1 MAKNLLHTEF
11 CDMFGIKYPIVAA
24 GMGFVSG
31 PALTAAVSNAGGLG
45 VLGAASL
52 TPDELREMIKRTK
65 DLTDKPFGVDVPMPP
80 QLEEVDMDATEETLR
95 SQMPPE
101 AVAFA
106 NKFGE
111 ELGVPKVRG
120 KAGLQVF
127 SINFTRECLKISI
140 EERIPVFVSAVGNPS
155 WAVPEA
161 HAHGMKMMACVGLVK
176 QARRLANAGVDV
188 IIAQGTEA
196 GGHTG
201 RIGTMALVPQVVDA
215 IKPTPVLAAGG
226 IADGRGVAAALA
238 MGAIGA
244 WLGTAFV
251 TTEEACLECI
261 ELGYMSQWE
270 VDLWKRRILEATED
284 DTVISR
290 VLTGKTLRMLK
301 NKFQESWEKKGGPVL
316 KTPKQN
322 VLIADLL
329 EGIRKAQ
336 LADYT
341 LPVGGQIAGM
351 IKRIKPAAE
360 IVHEIVEEATHVLE
374 KLSSYCQSH

>member
-1 MAKNLLHTEF
+1 MKKGVLHTEF
-11 CDMFGIKYPIVAA
+11 CDMFGIKYPIVAS

-45 VLGAASL
+45 VIGAAAF
-52 TPDELREMIKRTK
+52 TTDELREMIKRTK

-80 QLEEVDMDATEETLR
+80 QLEEVDFNANEDVLR
-95 SQMPPE
+95 AKLPPE

-111 ELGVPKVRG
+111 ELGIPKVRG

-127 SINFTRECLKISI
+127 SIEYTRECFKIAL
-140 EERIPVFVSAVGNPS
+140 EEHIPVFVSAVGDPS

-161 HAHGMKMMACVGLVK
+161 HAHGMKVMACIGLVR
-176 QARRLANAGVDV
+176 QACRLAKAGVDI

-201 RIGTMALVPQVVDA
+201 RIGTMALVPQVEDA

-251 TTEEACLECI
+251 ATEESCLETI
-261 ELGYMSQWE
+261 EFGYMSQWE
-270 VDLWKRRILEATED
+270 VDLWKKRILEATED

-290 VLTGKTLRMLK
+290 VLSGKTLRMIK
-301 NKFQESWEKKGGPVL
+301 NKFQETWEKQGGPVL

-322 VLIADLL
+322 VLIADLQ
-329 EGIRKAQ
+329 EGVRQAEM
-336 LADYT
+336 ADYMF
-341 LPVGGQIAGM
+341 PVGGQISGM
-351 IKRIKPAAE
+351 IKKIKPAAE
-360 IVHEIVEEATHVLE
+360 LVHEIVEEATHILE
-374 KLSSYCQSH
+374 KLGAGKG

>member
-1 MAKNLLHTEF
+1 MKKSVLHTDF
-11 CDMFGIKYPIVAA
+11 CDMFGIKYPIVAS

-45 VLGAASL
+45 VIGAAAF
-52 TPDELREMIKRTK
+52 TTDELREMIKRTK

-80 QLEEVDMDATEETLR
+80 QLEEVDFNANEDVLR
-95 SQMPPE
+95 AKLPPE

-106 NKFGE
+106 NRFGE
-111 ELGVPKVRG
+111 ELGIPKVRG

-127 SINFTRECLKISI
+127 SIEYTRECFKIAL
-140 EERIPVFVSAVGNPS
+140 EEHIPVFVSAVGDPS

-161 HAHGMKMMACVGLVK
+161 HAHGMKVMACIGLVR
-176 QARRLANAGVDV
+176 QARRLAKAGVDI

-201 RIGTMALVPQVVDA
+201 RIGTMALVPQVEDA

-251 TTEEACLECI
+251 ATEESCLETI
-261 ELGYMSQWE
+261 EFGYMSQWE
-270 VDLWKRRILEATED
+270 VDLWKKRILEATED

-290 VLTGKTLRMLK
+290 VLSGKTLRMIK
-301 NKFQESWEKKGGPVL
+301 NKFQETWEKQGGPVL

-322 VLIADLL
+322 VLIADLQ
-329 EGIRKAQ
+329 EGVRQAEM
-336 LADYT
+336 ADYMF
-341 LPVGGQIAGM
+341 PVGGQISGM
-351 IKRIKPAAE
+351 IKKIKPAAE
-360 IVHEIVEEATHVLE
+360 LVHEIVEEATHILE
-374 KLSSYCQSH
+374 KLGACKG

>member
-1 MAKNLLHTEF
+1 MTKSVLHTEF
-11 CDMFGIKYPIVAA
+11 CDLLGIKYPIVAA

-31 PALTAAVSNAGGLG
+31 PALTAAVSNAGALG

-52 TPDELREMIKRTK
+52 TPTELREMIKRTK

-80 QLEEVDMDATEETLR
+80 QLEEVDADATEETLR
-95 SQMPPE
+95 AQMPPE
-101 AVAFA
+101 AFAFA

-111 ELGVPKVRG
+111 ELGIPKVKG

-127 SINFTRECLKISI
+127 SIAFTRECFKISL
-140 EERIPVFVSAVGNPS
+140 EEKIPVFVSAVGNPS

-161 HAHGMKMMACVGLVK
+161 HAHGMKMMACVGLVR
-176 QARRLANAGVDV
+176 QARRLSQAGVDI

-215 IKPTPVLAAGG
+215 IRPTPVLAAGG
-226 IADGRGVAAALA
+226 MADGRGVAAGLAL
-238 MGAIGA
+238 GAIGA

-251 TTEEACLECI
+251 TAEESCLETI

-270 VDLWKRRILEATED
+270 VDLWKRKILGATED
-284 DTVISR
+284 DTIISR
-290 VLTGKTLRMLK
+290 VLTGKTLRMIK
-301 NKFQESWEKKGGPVL
+301 NKFQETWEKKGGPVL

-322 VLIADLL
+322 VLVADLL
-329 EGIRKAQ
+329 EGIRHAK
-336 LADYT
+336 LEDYT
-341 LPVGGQIAGM
+341 LPVGGQISGM
-351 IKRIKPAAE
+351 VKKIRPAAE

-374 KLSSYCQSH
+374 KLGVGKR